1 MSDKRKPFDK
11 FTIHVT
17 APLTDKDKAD
27 AAAAKILSEQM
38 GDNPGN
44 GLGGS
49 SRKSRK
55 SARRSSSRKSRK
67 SARRRSTK
75 GARRRSTKGARKS
88 RKGSRKNRK

>member
-17 APLTDKDKAD
+17 APLTDKDKANAD
-27 AAAAKILSEQM
+27 AAKILSEQM

-44 GLGGS
+44 GLGCS

-55 SARRSSSRKSRK
+55 SARRSSKGSRKSRK
-67 SARRRSTK
+67 GPRRSAK
-75 GARRRSTKGARKS
+75 GSRKS
-88 RKGSRKNRK
+88 RKGARKNRK